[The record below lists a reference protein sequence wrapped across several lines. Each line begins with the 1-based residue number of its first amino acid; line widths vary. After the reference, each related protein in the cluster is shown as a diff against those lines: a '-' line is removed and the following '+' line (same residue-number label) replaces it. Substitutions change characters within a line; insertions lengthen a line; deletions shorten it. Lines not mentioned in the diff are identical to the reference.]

1 MVLKSNLKK
10 KKNIKFCW
18 KNISPLCSSKYVP
31 IIKSTIFLMIIAI
44 SYPSFCLLED
54 DEEWSLNSGL
64 SSQKLLNMPLEL

>member
-1 MVLKSNLKK
+1 MVLKKAILKK
-10 KKNIKFCW
+10 KHKILLEEYFF
-18 KNISPLCSSKYVP
+18 LCSSKYVP